1 MVMALAGL
9 RMSWDEMRQIVRNP
23 HSDQPIA
30 KATFARVFRR
40 ELAEGGARL
49 KELISRSIATSLLPI
64 ATAHWHGH
72 RRLKENLEVRTAAG
86 LPSALCPRSRSSKPG
101 GKSWNGSVGGHQ

>member
-1 MVMALAGL
+1 MARSRPKRSRAMPMVNNNNNGNKPKGAKKTKRPHRRTNSGLHGGYPSFIATPDQRRMVLALAGL

-23 HSDQPIA
+23 HTDQPIA

-49 KELISRSIATSLLPI
+49 KQLIS
-64 ATAHWHGH
+64 
-72 RRLKENLEVRTAAG
+72 
-86 LPSALCPRSRSSKPG
+86 
-101 GKSWNGSVGGHQ
+101 